1 MKENLGKKVKELNAR
16 IEEIRDQRTR
26 AETRKETL
34 LGQLKGQIKEY
45 EKLYG
50 IKLSGEGY
58 SGVEKAISGEMDRV
72 SKEIQKE
79 YNLKVS
85 VVKAIDSG
93 NIDEAFRLLGMENP
107 NKASDEDV
115 EDGVDGES
123 DGDGVELVADD
134 EEDQPT
140 DAEYEEDVA
149 KMGKKSGGK
158 QSGRQGKQSGKQG
171 TNSVSLNAQS
181 AEEVFDE
188 FNGDDDEG
196 FGFDGFEFDDSDDD
210 SGSSD
215 DYAGPTGP
223 SVVKKS
229 GKTSKSG
236 KTTGNATTDLSGF
249 GIEFDDDDDD
259 FGFGDILSGSKFE

>member
-79 YNLKVS
+79 YDLKVS
-85 VVKAIDSG
+85 VVEAIDSG

-107 NKASDEDV
+107 NKASEEDIEEGV
-115 EDGVDGES
+115 EGGADADS
-123 DGDGVELVADD
+123 DGVELADAD
-134 EEDQPT
+134 GDQPF
-140 DAEYEEDVA
+140 DAEYEEDAA
-149 KMGKKSGGK
+149 KMGKKSG
-158 QSGRQGKQSGKQG
+158 KQSGKQG
-171 TNSVSLNAQS
+171 NNSVSLNTQS

-196 FGFDGFEFDDSDDD
+196 FGFDGFEFDDSGDD

-236 KTTGNATTDLSGF
+236 KTTGNAATDLSGF
-249 GIEFDDDDDD
+249 GIKFDDDDDD

>member
-79 YNLKVS
+79 YDLKVS
-85 VVKAIDSG
+85 VVEAIDSG

-107 NKASDEDV
+107 NKASEEGIEEEV
-115 EDGVDGES
+115 EGGADADS
-123 DGDGVELVADD
+123 DGVELADAD
-134 EEDQPT
+134 GDQPI
-140 DAEYEEDVA
+140 DAEYEEDAA
-149 KMGKKSGGK
+149 KMGKKSG
-158 QSGRQGKQSGKQG
+158 KQSGKQG
-171 TNSVSLNAQS
+171 NNSVSLNTQS

-215 DYAGPTGP
+215 NYAGPTGP
-223 SVVKKS
+223 SVAKKS

-236 KTTGNATTDLSGF
+236 KATGNAATDLSGF

>member
-79 YNLKVS
+79 YDLKVS
-85 VVKAIDSG
+85 VVEAIDSG

-107 NKASDEDV
+107 NKASEEDV

-123 DGDGVELVADD
+123 DGDGVELVDD
-134 EEDQPT
+134 GEEDQPT

-171 TNSVSLNAQS
+171 KQGTNSVSLNAQS

-188 FNGDDDEG
+188 FNGDDDED
-196 FGFDGFEFDDSDDD
+196 FGLDGFEFDDPDDED
-210 SGSSD
+210 TD
-215 DYAGPTGP
+215 DYAEPTGP
-223 SVVKKS
+223 SGMKKS
-229 GKTSKSG
+229 GKTAKS
-236 KTTGNATTDLSGF
+236 TGNASSDLGGF

>member
-79 YNLKVS
+79 YDLKVS
-85 VVKAIDSG
+85 VVEAIDSG

-107 NKASDEDV
+107 NKASEEDV
-115 EDGVDGES
+115 EDGVDGEGN
-123 DGDGVELVADD
+123 GDGVELVVDG

-158 QSGRQGKQSGKQG
+158 QSDKQGKQSGKQSKQG

-188 FNGDDDEG
+188 FNGDDDDED
-196 FGFDGFEFDDSDDD
+196 FGLEGFEFDDPDDED
-210 SGSSD
+210 ID
-215 DYAGPTGP
+215 DYAGPTG
-223 SVVKKS
+223 KTAKS
-229 GKTSKSG
+229 
-236 KTTGNATTDLSGF
+236 TGNASSDLGGF

>member
-79 YNLKVS
+79 YDLKVS
-85 VVKAIDSG
+85 VVEAIDSG

-107 NKASDEDV
+107 NKVSEEDV
-115 EDGVDGES
+115 EEEVEGGVDAGDLV
-123 DGDGVELVADD
+123 DGG

-140 DAEYEEDVA
+140 DIEYEEDVA
-149 KMGKKSGGK
+149 KTSKKSGGK
-158 QSGRQGKQSGKQG
+158 QSKQSGSKQGKQVKQGKQG
-171 TNSVSLNAQS
+171 ANSVSLNTQS

-188 FNGDDDEG
+188 FNGDDDED
-196 FGFDGFEFDDSDDD
+196 FGLDGFEFDDPDDAED
-210 SGSSD
+210 TD

-223 SVVKKS
+223 S
-229 GKTSKSG
+229 GKTANS
-236 KTTGNATTDLSGF
+236 TGNASSDLGGF

>member
-79 YNLKVS
+79 YDLKVS
-85 VVKAIDSG
+85 VVEAIDSG

-107 NKASDEDV
+107 NKASEEDV
-115 EDGVDGES
+115 KEEVEGDVDSGDLVDDG
-123 DGDGVELVADD
+123 

-140 DAEYEEDVA
+140 DVEYEEDVA
-149 KMGKKSGGK
+149 KTSKKSGGK
-158 QSGRQGKQSGKQG
+158 QSKQSGSKQGKQSKQG

-188 FNGDDDEG
+188 FNGDDDDED
-196 FGFDGFEFDDSDDD
+196 FGLDGFEFDDPDDED
-210 SGSSD
+210 TD
-215 DYAGPTGP
+215 DYAGPTG
-223 SVVKKS
+223 KTAKS
-229 GKTSKSG
+229 
-236 KTTGNATTDLSGF
+236 TGNASSDLGGF

>member
-34 LGQLKGQIKEY
+34 LGQLNGQIKEY

-50 IKLSGEGY
+50 IKLSGKGY

-79 YNLKVS
+79 YDLKVS
-85 VVKAIDSG
+85 VVEAIDSG

-107 NKASDEDV
+107 NKASEEDAEDV
-115 EDGVDGES
+115 VDSEGN
-123 DGDGVELVADD
+123 GDGVELVADG
-134 EEDQPT
+134 EEDQPI

-158 QSGRQGKQSGKQG
+158 QSGRQGKQSGKQSKQG

-188 FNGDDDEG
+188 FNGDDDDED
-196 FGFDGFEFDDSDDD
+196 FGLEGFEFDDPDDED
-210 SGSSD
+210 TD
-215 DYAGPTGP
+215 DYAGPTG
-223 SVVKKS
+223 KTTKS
-229 GKTSKSG
+229 
-236 KTTGNATTDLSGF
+236 TGNASSDLGGF

>member
-79 YNLKVS
+79 YDLKVS
-85 VVKAIDSG
+85 VVEAIDSG
-93 NIDEAFRLLGMENP
+93 NIDEAFRLLGMENL
-107 NKASDEDV
+107 NKASEEDV
-115 EDGVDGES
+115 EDGVDGEGN
-123 DGDGVELVADD
+123 GDGVELVVDG
-134 EEDQPT
+134 EEDQPI

-149 KMGKKSGGK
+149 KMGKKSG
-158 QSGRQGKQSGKQG
+158 KQSGKQG
-171 TNSVSLNAQS
+171 NNSVSLNTQS

>member
-58 SGVEKAISGEMDRV
+58 SGVEKTISGEMDRV

-79 YNLKVS
+79 YDLKVS
-85 VVKAIDSG
+85 VVEAIDSG

-107 NKASDEDV
+107 NKVSEEDV
-115 EDGVDGES
+115 EDGVDG
-123 DGDGVELVADD
+123 DGVELADAD
-134 EEDQPT
+134 GDQPT

-149 KMGKKSGGK
+149 KMGKKSG
-158 QSGRQGKQSGKQG
+158 KQSGKQG
-171 TNSVSLNAQS
+171 NNSVSLNTQS

-188 FNGDDDEG
+188 FNGDDDDEG
-196 FGFDGFEFDDSDDD
+196 FGFDGFEFDDPDDED
-210 SGSSD
+210 TD

-223 SVVKKS
+223 SGMKKS
-229 GKTSKSG
+229 GKNPKAGKS
-236 KTTGNATTDLSGF
+236 TGNATTDLSGF
-249 GIEFDDDDDD
+249 GIEFDDDD

>member
-79 YNLKVS
+79 YDLKVS
-85 VVKAIDSG
+85 VVEAIDSG

-107 NKASDEDV
+107 NKASEEDIEEEV
-115 EDGVDGES
+115 EGGADA
-123 DGDGVELVADD
+123 DGVELADAD
-134 EEDQPT
+134 GDQPI
-140 DAEYEEDVA
+140 DAEYEEDAA
-149 KMGKKSGGK
+149 KMGKKSG
-158 QSGRQGKQSGKQG
+158 KQSGKQG
-171 TNSVSLNAQS
+171 NNSVSLNTQS

-188 FNGDDDEG
+188 FNGDDDDG
-196 FGFDGFEFDDSDDD
+196 FGFDGFEFDDSDDG

>member
-79 YNLKVS
+79 YDLKVS
-85 VVKAIDSG
+85 VVEAIDSG

-107 NKASDEDV
+107 NKAPEEDIEEEV
-115 EDGVDGES
+115 EGGADA
-123 DGDGVELVADD
+123 DGVELADAD
-134 EEDQPT
+134 GDQPF
-140 DAEYEEDVA
+140 DAEYEEDTA
-149 KMGKKSGGK
+149 KMGKKSGK
-158 QSGRQGKQSGKQG
+158 QGKQGN
-171 TNSVSLNAQS
+171 NSVSLNTQS

-210 SGSSD
+210 SESTD
-215 DYAGPTGP
+215 DYSGPTGP

-236 KTTGNATTDLSGF
+236 KTTGNAATDLGGF

-259 FGFGDILSGSKFE
+259 FGFGNILSGSKFE

>member
-79 YNLKVS
+79 YDLKVS
-85 VVKAIDSG
+85 VVEAIDSG

-107 NKASDEDV
+107 NKASEEDV
-115 EDGVDGES
+115 EDGVDGEGN
-123 DGDGVELVADD
+123 GDGVELVADD
-134 EEDQPT
+134 EEDQPI
-140 DAEYEEDVA
+140 DADYEEDVA

-158 QSGRQGKQSGKQG
+158 QSDKQGKQSGKQSKQG

-188 FNGDDDEG
+188 FNGDDDDED
-196 FGFDGFEFDDSDDD
+196 FGLEGFEFDDPDDED
-210 SGSSD
+210 TD
-215 DYAGPTGP
+215 DYAGPTG
-223 SVVKKS
+223 KTAKS
-229 GKTSKSG
+229 
-236 KTTGNATTDLSGF
+236 TGNASSDLGGF

>member
-79 YNLKVS
+79 YDLKVS
-85 VVKAIDSG
+85 VVEAIDSG

-107 NKASDEDV
+107 NKVSEEDV

-123 DGDGVELVADD
+123 DGDGLELVDD
-134 EEDQPT
+134 GEEDQPA

-158 QSGRQGKQSGKQG
+158 QSDKQGKQSGKQSKQG

-188 FNGDDDEG
+188 FNGDDDDED
-196 FGFDGFEFDDSDDD
+196 FGLEGFEFDDPDDED
-210 SGSSD
+210 ID
-215 DYAGPTGP
+215 DYAGPTG
-223 SVVKKS
+223 KTAKS
-229 GKTSKSG
+229 
-236 KTTGNATTDLSGF
+236 TGNASSDLGGF

>member
-79 YNLKVS
+79 YDLKVS
-85 VVKAIDSG
+85 VVEAIDSG

-107 NKASDEDV
+107 NKASEEDV

-123 DGDGVELVADD
+123 DGDGVELADAD
-134 EEDQPT
+134 GDQPT

-171 TNSVSLNAQS
+171 KQGTNSVSLNAQS

-188 FNGDDDEG
+188 FNGDDDDED
-196 FGFDGFEFDDSDDD
+196 FGLEGFEFDDPDDED
-210 SGSSD
+210 ID
-215 DYAGPTGP
+215 DYSGPTG
-223 SVVKKS
+223 KTAKS
-229 GKTSKSG
+229 
-236 KTTGNATTDLSGF
+236 TGNATTDLGGF

>member
-79 YNLKVS
+79 YDLKVS
-85 VVKAIDSG
+85 VVEAIDSG
-93 NIDEAFRLLGMENP
+93 NIDEAFKLLGMENP
-107 NKASDEDV
+107 NKVSEEDV
-115 EDGVDGES
+115 EDGVDGEGN
-123 DGDGVELVADD
+123 GDGAELVADG

-149 KMGKKSGGK
+149 KMGKKSDGK
-158 QSGRQGKQSGKQG
+158 QSGKQGKQSGKQSKQG

-188 FNGDDDEG
+188 FNGDDDDED
-196 FGFDGFEFDDSDDD
+196 FGLEGFEFDDPDDED
-210 SGSSD
+210 TD
-215 DYAGPTGP
+215 DYAGPTG
-223 SVVKKS
+223 KTAKS
-229 GKTSKSG
+229 
-236 KTTGNATTDLSGF
+236 TGNSSSDLGGF

>member
-79 YNLKVS
+79 YDLKVS
-85 VVKAIDSG
+85 VVEAIDSG

-107 NKASDEDV
+107 NKASEEDIEEEV
-115 EDGVDGES
+115 EGGADADS
-123 DGDGVELVADD
+123 DGVELADAD
-134 EEDQPT
+134 GDQPF
-140 DAEYEEDVA
+140 DAEYEEDAA
-149 KMGKKSGGK
+149 KMGKKSG
-158 QSGRQGKQSGKQG
+158 KQSGKQG
-171 TNSVSLNAQS
+171 NNSVSLNTQS

-188 FNGDDDEG
+188 FNGDDDDG
-196 FGFDGFEFDDSDDD
+196 FGFDGFEFDDSGDD

-249 GIEFDDDDDD
+249 GIKFDDDDDD

>member
-79 YNLKVS
+79 YDLKVS
-85 VVKAIDSG
+85 VVEAIDSG

-107 NKASDEDV
+107 NKISEEDV

-123 DGDGVELVADD
+123 DGDEVELADAD
-134 EEDQPT
+134 GDQPT

-158 QSGRQGKQSGKQG
+158 QSDKQGKQSGKQSKQG

-188 FNGDDDEG
+188 FNGDDDDED
-196 FGFDGFEFDDSDDD
+196 FGLEGFEFDDPDDED
-210 SGSSD
+210 ID
-215 DYAGPTGP
+215 DYAGPTG
-223 SVVKKS
+223 KTAKS
-229 GKTSKSG
+229 
-236 KTTGNATTDLSGF
+236 TGNASSDLGGF

>member
-79 YNLKVS
+79 YDLKVS
-85 VVKAIDSG
+85 VVEAIDSG

-107 NKASDEDV
+107 NKAPEEDV

-123 DGDGVELVADD
+123 DGDGVELADAD
-134 EEDQPT
+134 GDQPI

-149 KMGKKSGGK
+149 KIGKKS
-158 QSGRQGKQSGKQG
+158 GKQSGKQS
-171 TNSVSLNAQS
+171 NKSVSLNAQS

-188 FNGDDDEG
+188 FNGDDDDED
-196 FGFDGFEFDDSDDD
+196 FGLEGFEFDDLDDED
-210 SGSSD
+210 TD
-215 DYAGPTGP
+215 DYAGPTG
-223 SVVKKS
+223 KTAKS
-229 GKTSKSG
+229 
-236 KTTGNATTDLSGF
+236 TGNASSDLGGF

>member
-79 YNLKVS
+79 YDLKVS
-85 VVKAIDSG
+85 VVEAIDSG

-107 NKASDEDV
+107 NKASEEDIEEEV
-115 EDGVDGES
+115 EGGADA
-123 DGDGVELVADD
+123 DGVELADAD
-134 EEDQPT
+134 GDQPI
-140 DAEYEEDVA
+140 DAEYEEDAA
-149 KMGKKSGGK
+149 KMGKKSG
-158 QSGRQGKQSGKQG
+158 KQSGKQG
-171 TNSVSLNAQS
+171 NNSVSLNTQS

-188 FNGDDDEG
+188 FNGDDDDG
-196 FGFDGFEFDDSDDD
+196 FGFDGFEFDDSDDG

-236 KTTGNATTDLSGF
+236 KTTGNAATDLSGF

>member
-79 YNLKVS
+79 YDLKVS
-85 VVKAIDSG
+85 VVEAIDSG

-107 NKASDEDV
+107 NKVSEEDV
-115 EDGVDGES
+115 EDDV
-123 DGDGVELVADD
+123 DGDGVELADAD
-134 EEDQPT
+134 GDQPT

-149 KMGKKSGGK
+149 KMGKKSG
-158 QSGRQGKQSGKQG
+158 KQSGKQSN
-171 TNSVSLNAQS
+171 NSVSLNTQS

-188 FNGDDDEG
+188 FNGDDDDG

-236 KTTGNATTDLSGF
+236 KATGNAATDLSGF

>member
-79 YNLKVS
+79 YDLKVS
-85 VVKAIDSG
+85 VVEAIDSG

-107 NKASDEDV
+107 NKVSEEDIEEEV
-115 EDGVDGES
+115 EGGADA
-123 DGDGVELVADD
+123 DGVELADAD
-134 EEDQPT
+134 GDQPI
-140 DAEYEEDVA
+140 DAEYEEAAA
-149 KMGKKSGGK
+149 KMGKKSG
-158 QSGRQGKQSGKQG
+158 KQSGKQG
-171 TNSVSLNAQS
+171 NNSVSLNTQS

-223 SVVKKS
+223 SAMKKS

-236 KTTGNATTDLSGF
+236 KTTGNAATDLSGF

>member
-79 YNLKVS
+79 YDLKVS
-85 VVKAIDSG
+85 VVEAIDSG

-107 NKASDEDV
+107 NKASEEDIEEEV
-115 EDGVDGES
+115 EGGADADS
-123 DGDGVELVADD
+123 DGVELADAD
-134 EEDQPT
+134 GDQPI
-140 DAEYEEDVA
+140 DAEYEVDAA
-149 KMGKKSGGK
+149 KMGKKSG
-158 QSGRQGKQSGKQG
+158 KQSGKQG
-171 TNSVSLNAQS
+171 NNSVSLNTQS

-188 FNGDDDEG
+188 FNGDDDDG
-196 FGFDGFEFDDSDDD
+196 FGFDGFEFDDPDDED
-210 SGSSD
+210 TD

-236 KTTGNATTDLSGF
+236 KNTGNVATDLGGL

>member
-34 LGQLKGQIKEY
+34 LGQLKGQVKEY

-79 YNLKVS
+79 YDLKVS
-85 VVKAIDSG
+85 VVEAIDSG

-107 NKASDEDV
+107 NKASEEDIEEEV
-115 EDGVDGES
+115 EGGADA
-123 DGDGVELVADD
+123 DGVELADAD
-134 EEDQPT
+134 GDQPI
-140 DAEYEEDVA
+140 DAEYEEDAA
-149 KMGKKSGGK
+149 KMGKKSGK
-158 QSGRQGKQSGKQG
+158 QGKQGN
-171 TNSVSLNAQS
+171 NSVSLNTQS

-188 FNGDDDEG
+188 FNGDDDDG
-196 FGFDGFEFDDSDDD
+196 FGFDGFEFDDSGDD

-236 KTTGNATTDLSGF
+236 KTTGNAATDLSGF
-249 GIEFDDDDDD
+249 GIEFDDEDDD

>member
-58 SGVEKAISGEMDRV
+58 SGVEKAISGEMARV

-79 YNLKVS
+79 YDLKVS
-85 VVKAIDSG
+85 VVEAIDSG

-107 NKASDEDV
+107 NKVSEEDV
-115 EDGVDGES
+115 EDGVDG
-123 DGDGVELVADD
+123 DRVELADAD
-134 EEDQPT
+134 GDQPT
-140 DAEYEEDVA
+140 DAEYEEDAA
-149 KMGKKSGGK
+149 KMGKKSG
-158 QSGRQGKQSGKQG
+158 KQSGKQG
-171 TNSVSLNAQS
+171 NNSVSLNTQS

-188 FNGDDDEG
+188 FNGDDDDEG
-196 FGFDGFEFDDSDDD
+196 FGFDGFEFDDPDDED
-210 SGSSD
+210 TD

-236 KTTGNATTDLSGF
+236 KNTGNVATDLGGL

>member
-79 YNLKVS
+79 YDLKVS
-85 VVKAIDSG
+85 VVEAIDSG

-107 NKASDEDV
+107 NKASEEDV
-115 EDGVDGES
+115 EDGVDGEGNS
-123 DGDGVELVADD
+123 DGVELVDD
-134 EEDQPT
+134 GEEDQPT
-140 DAEYEEDVA
+140 DDEYEEDVA

-158 QSGRQGKQSGKQG
+158 QSGRQGKQSGKQSKQG

-188 FNGDDDEG
+188 FNGDDDED
-196 FGFDGFEFDDSDDD
+196 FGLEGFEFDDPDDED
-210 SGSSD
+210 TD
-215 DYAGPTGP
+215 DYAGP
-223 SVVKKS
+223 S
-229 GKTSKSG
+229 GKTAKS
-236 KTTGNATTDLSGF
+236 TGNASSDLGGF

>member
-79 YNLKVS
+79 YDLKVS
-85 VVKAIDSG
+85 VVEAIDSG

-107 NKASDEDV
+107 NKVSEEDV
-115 EDGVDGES
+115 DEEVEGGADA
-123 DGDGVELVADD
+123 DGVELTDADG
-134 EEDQPT
+134 DQPI
-140 DAEYEEDVA
+140 DAEYEEDAA
-149 KMGKKSGGK
+149 KMGKKSG
-158 QSGRQGKQSGKQG
+158 KQSGKQG
-171 TNSVSLNAQS
+171 NNSVSLNTQS

-188 FNGDDDEG
+188 FNGDDDDG

-236 KTTGNATTDLSGF
+236 KTTGNAATDLGGF

>member
-34 LGQLKGQIKEY
+34 LGQLNGQIKEY

-50 IKLSGEGY
+50 IKLSGKGY

-79 YNLKVS
+79 YELKVS
-85 VVKAIDSG
+85 VVEAIDSG

-107 NKASDEDV
+107 NKAPEEDV
-115 EDGVDGES
+115 EDVVDSEGN
-123 DGDGVELVADD
+123 GDGVELVDD
-134 EEDQPT
+134 GEEDQPT

-158 QSGRQGKQSGKQG
+158 QSGRQGKQSGKQSKQG

-188 FNGDDDEG
+188 FNGDDDDEG
-196 FGFDGFEFDDSDDD
+196 FGLDGFEFDDPDDED
-210 SGSSD
+210 TD
-215 DYAGPTGP
+215 DYAGPTG
-223 SVVKKS
+223 KTAKS
-229 GKTSKSG
+229 
-236 KTTGNATTDLSGF
+236 TGNSSSDLGGF
-249 GIEFDDDDDD
+249 GIEFDDDDDDDD

>member
-79 YNLKVS
+79 YDLKVS
-85 VVKAIDSG
+85 VVEAIDSG

-107 NKASDEDV
+107 NKVSEEDI
-115 EDGVDGES
+115 EDGV
-123 DGDGVELVADD
+123 DGDGVELADAD
-134 EEDQPT
+134 GDQPT

-149 KMGKKSGGK
+149 KMGKKSG
-158 QSGRQGKQSGKQG
+158 KQSGKQG
-171 TNSVSLNAQS
+171 NNSVSLNTQS

-188 FNGDDDEG
+188 FNGDDDG

-236 KTTGNATTDLSGF
+236 KNTGNVATDLSGF

>member
-79 YNLKVS
+79 YDLKVS
-85 VVKAIDSG
+85 VVEAIDSG

-107 NKASDEDV
+107 NKVSEEDI
-115 EDGVDGES
+115 EDGV
-123 DGDGVELVADD
+123 DGDGVELADAD
-134 EEDQPT
+134 GDQPT

-149 KMGKKSGGK
+149 KMGKKSG
-158 QSGRQGKQSGKQG
+158 KQSGKQG
-171 TNSVSLNAQS
+171 NNSVSLNTQS

-188 FNGDDDEG
+188 FNGDDDDG

-236 KTTGNATTDLSGF
+236 KNTGNVATDLSGF

>member
-79 YNLKVS
+79 YDLKVS
-85 VVKAIDSG
+85 VVEAIDSG

-107 NKASDEDV
+107 NKVSEEDI
-115 EDGVDGES
+115 EDGV
-123 DGDGVELVADD
+123 DGDGVELADAD
-134 EEDQPT
+134 GDQPT

-158 QSGRQGKQSGKQG
+158 QSDKQGKQSGKQSKQG

-188 FNGDDDEG
+188 FNGDDDDED
-196 FGFDGFEFDDSDDD
+196 FGLEGFEFDDLDDED
-210 SGSSD
+210 TD
-215 DYAGPTGP
+215 DYSGPTEYG
-223 SVVKKS
+223 
-229 GKTSKSG
+229 
-236 KTTGNATTDLSGF
+236 
-249 GIEFDDDDDD
+249 
-259 FGFGDILSGSKFE
+259 

>member
-79 YNLKVS
+79 YDLKVS
-85 VVKAIDSG
+85 VVEAIDSG

-107 NKASDEDV
+107 NKVSEEDV
-115 EDGVDGES
+115 EEEVEGGADA
-123 DGDGVELVADD
+123 DGVELTDADG
-134 EEDQPT
+134 DQPI
-140 DAEYEEDVA
+140 DAEYEEDAA
-149 KMGKKSGGK
+149 KMGKKSG
-158 QSGRQGKQSGKQG
+158 KQSGKQG
-171 TNSVSLNAQS
+171 NNSVSLNTQS

-188 FNGDDDEG
+188 FNGDDDDG

-236 KTTGNATTDLSGF
+236 KTTGNAATDLGGF

>member
-79 YNLKVS
+79 YDLKVS
-85 VVKAIDSG
+85 VVEAIDNG

-107 NKASDEDV
+107 NKASEEDV
-115 EDGVDGES
+115 EEEVEGGVDAGDLVD
-123 DGDGVELVADD
+123 DG

-140 DAEYEEDVA
+140 DVEYEEDVA
-149 KMGKKSGGK
+149 KTSKKSGGK
-158 QSGRQGKQSGKQG
+158 QIKQSGSNQGKQGKQG

-188 FNGDDDEG
+188 FNGDDDED
-196 FGFDGFEFDDSDDD
+196 FGLDGFEFDDPDDAED
-210 SGSSD
+210 TD

-223 SVVKKS
+223 S
-229 GKTSKSG
+229 GKTAKP
-236 KTTGNATTDLSGF
+236 TGNASSDLGGF